1 MISEIMN
8 EAEDRMKKTV
18 EVLRKE
24 LASVRAG
31 RANPGMLEKISVDYY
46 GTPTPVN
53 QLANISIPESRM
65 LIIQPWDKTVMP
77 AIEKA
82 ILKSDLGLTPSNDGV
97 VIRLTIPQLTA
108 ERRAEIVKTVKK
120 KAEENRVAVRNIRRE
135 LIDDIK
141 KVEKEKVV
149 SEDESKKGQE
159 KAQKLTDKYIKEID
173 DVLDKKEKEIME
185 V

>member
-1 MISEIMN
+1 MITDIMN
-8 EAEDRMKKTV
+8 EAEDRMRKTV

-31 RANPGMLEKISVDYY
+31 RANPGMLEKITVDYY

-53 QLANISIPESRM
+53 QLANISVPESRM
-65 LIIQPWDKTVMP
+65 LIIQPWDKTSMP

-108 ERRAEIVKTVKK
+108 ERRTEIVKTVKK
-120 KAEENRVAVRNIRRE
+120 KAEENRVAVRNIRRD

-149 SEDESKKGQE
+149 SEDEAKKGQE
-159 KAQKLTDKYIKEID
+159 KAQKLTDKYIKDID

>member
-1 MISEIMN
+1 MINDVSN
-8 EAEDRMKKTV
+8 EAEEKMKKTV
-18 EVLRKE
+18 EVLRKD

-31 RANPGMLEKISVDYY
+31 RANPSMLEKISVDYY

-53 QLANISIPESRM
+53 QLANVSIPEPRM
-65 LIIQPWDKTVMP
+65 LIIQPWDKSSIKD
-77 AIEKA
+77 IEKA
-82 ILKSDLGLTPSNDGV
+82 ILKSDLGLTPSNDGN
-97 VIRLTIPQLTA
+97 VIRLNIPQLTA

-120 KAEENRVAVRNIRRE
+120 KAEEARVAIRNIRRE

-141 KVEKEKVV
+141 QIEKEKLA

-159 KAQKLTDKYIKEID
+159 KAQKLTDKHVKDID
-173 DVLDKKEKEIME
+173 DVLLKKEREIME

>member
-1 MISEIMN
+1 MISDIMN

-18 EVLRKE
+18 DVLRKE

-31 RANPGMLEKISVDYY
+31 RANPAMLEKITVDYY

-65 LIIQPWDKTVMP
+65 LIIQPWDKTSMP

-108 ERRAEIVKTVKK
+108 ERRTEIVKTVKK

-141 KVEKEKVV
+141 KVEKEKIV
-149 SEDESKKGQE
+149 SEDESKKGQD
-159 KAQKLTDKYIKEID
+159 KAQKLTDKYIKDID
-173 DVLDKKEKEIME
+173 DVLNKKEIEIME

>member
-1 MISEIMN
+1 MISDIMN

-31 RANPGMLEKISVDYY
+31 RANPAMLEKITVDYY

-65 LIIQPWDKTVMP
+65 LIIQPWDKTSMP

-108 ERRAEIVKTVKK
+108 ERRTEIVKTVKK

-141 KVEKEKVV
+141 KVEKEKIV

-159 KAQKLTDKYIKEID
+159 KAQKLTDKYIKDID
-173 DVLDKKEKEIME
+173 DVLNKKELEIME

>member
-1 MISEIMN
+1 MIAEITN
-8 EAEDRMKKTV
+8 ESEDRMKKTV

-31 RANPGMLEKISVDYY
+31 RANPAMLDKITVEYY
-46 GTPTPVN
+46 GTPTPIN
-53 QLANISIPESRM
+53 QLANIGIPEPRM
-65 LIIQPWDKTVMP
+65 LIIQPWDKTSMP

-82 ILKSDLGLTPSNDGV
+82 ILKSDLGLTPNNDGV
-97 VIRLTIPQLTA
+97 VIRLMIPQLTA
-108 ERRAEIVKTVKK
+108 ERRTEIVKTVKK
-120 KAEENRVAVRNIRRE
+120 KAEENRVAIRNIRRE
-135 LIDDIK
+135 LIDAIK
-141 KVEKEKVV
+141 KVEKDKIV

-173 DVLDKKEKEIME
+173 DVLDKKEAEIME

>member
-1 MISEIMN
+1 MN

-18 EVLRKE
+18 DVLRKE
-24 LASVRAG
+24 LASIRAG
-31 RANPGMLEKISVDYY
+31 RANPAMLEKITVDYY

-65 LIIQPWDKTVMP
+65 LVIQPWDKTSMP

-108 ERRAEIVKTVKK
+108 ERRTEIVKTVKK

-141 KVEKEKVV
+141 KVEKEKTV

-159 KAQKLTDKYIKEID
+159 KAQKLTDKYIKDID
-173 DVLDKKEKEIME
+173 DVLDKKELEIME

>member
-1 MISEIMN
+1 MIPDIMN
-8 EAEDRMKKTV
+8 EAEDKMKKTV

-31 RANPGMLEKISVDYY
+31 RANPGMLEKITVDYY

-53 QLANISIPESRM
+53 QLANISVPEPRM
-65 LIIQPWDKTVMP
+65 LIIQPWDKTSMP

-82 ILKSDLGLTPSNDGV
+82 ILKSDLGLTPNNDGV

-108 ERRAEIVKTVKK
+108 ERRTEIVKTVKK
-120 KAEENRVAVRNIRRE
+120 KAEENRVAIRNIRRE

-141 KVEKEKVV
+141 KVEKDKIV

-173 DVLDKKEKEIME
+173 DVLDKKEKEVME

>member
-1 MISEIMN
+1 MN

-31 RANPGMLEKISVDYY
+31 RANPAMLEKITVDYY

-65 LIIQPWDKTVMP
+65 LIIQPWDKTSMP

-108 ERRAEIVKTVKK
+108 ERRTEIVKTVKK

-141 KVEKEKVV
+141 KVEKEKIV

-159 KAQKLTDKYIKEID
+159 KAQKLTDKYIKDID
-173 DVLDKKEKEIME
+173 DVLNKKELEIME